1 MRLLLD
7 FSGLETCGV
16 RTKLKMWN
24 VVKEIAS
31 EKKQVKQQ
39 DMKLDF
45 IKKRH
50 DHLLTN
56 PNNSFQYDLI

>member
-1 MRLLLD
+1 
-7 FSGLETCGV
+7 
-16 RTKLKMWN
+16 MWN

-56 PNNSFQYDLI
+56 PNNSFQYELIEFLVLQVR